1 MTANLRIMLAL
12 ALLVIAGCSVKNTS
26 ELSHSSPQAPPGVEE
41 AATQNPPLHP
51 ENEFD
56 DEADLLPDQDDLS
69 SPAQLSPNERKILD
83 TELSF
88 AVGPDITQNE
98 DVQRYFHYYT
108 HLHRGTFEAWLKRA
122 QVYLPHIRA
131 RFQAEGLPE
140 ELIYLPFAESGF
152 NPFAYSRAGASGIW
166 QFMPQTGIH
175 YGLRYDAW
183 IDERRDPYKSTEAAI
198 AYLKKLYG
206 DFGDWSLALAA
217 YNAGEGTIGRAMKK
231 TGCEDFFALCDA
243 SNDLKDETKNY
254 VPKFLA
260 LVKIAKN
267 LEQLGF
273 EPINWNARATSVST
287 LTVQPRTDLLALSR
301 SVGLDWKEFREINPV
316 FRKQEAPHKGATR
329 VAIPVHLVAK
339 AEEFLKRPVLA
350 KAEPVHA
357 QHTVKQGDTWWG
369 LSKKYN
375 SSVAELQKINKN
387 KSLQLGAV
395 LQIPQKST
403 KKAAPNPETLHTA
416 RKDTQKYAAKRA
428 NYVVSQ
434 GDTMWSI
441 AKSFKTDVATLAQAN
456 GLKSSSR
463 LHVGQALYIPDAGS
477 AATQVAQA
485 KTEAARKKLIQYE
498 IKPGDNLW
506 SIARQFGV
514 TADDLRQWNKLAHNI
529 TIKPGDQLQ
538 VYQ

>member
-1 MTANLRIMLAL
+1 MTVHLRILLAL
-12 ALLVIAGCSVKNTS
+12 VLLMAAGCAVKNAP
-26 ELSHSSPQAPPGVEE
+26 ELSHSSPQAPPGMED
-41 AATQNPPLHP
+41 ANSQYPQLHT
-51 ENEFD
+51 ENEFK

-69 SPAQLSPNERKILD
+69 STSQLSPDERKILD

-98 DVQRYFHYYT
+98 DVQRYFHYFT

-122 QVYLPHIRA
+122 QPYLPHIRA

-152 NPFAYSRAGASGIW
+152 NQFAYSRAGASGLW
-166 QFMPQTGIH
+166 QFMPQTGMQ

-183 IDERRDPYKSTEAAI
+183 VDERRDPYKSTEAAI
-198 AYLKKLYG
+198 AYLKKLYA

-231 TGCEDFFALCDA
+231 TGCEDFFTLCDA
-243 SNDLKDETKNY
+243 SKDLKDETKNY

-273 EPINWNARATSVST
+273 APVNWNAKPAPVTT
-287 LTVQPRTDLLALSR
+287 MTVQPRTDLLALAK
-301 SVGLDWKEFREINPV
+301 SVGMDWKEFREINPV
-316 FRKQEAPHKGATR
+316 FRKQEAPAKGSAR
-329 VAIPVHLVAK
+329 VAIPVHLTVK

-350 KAEPVHA
+350 KAAPVFA
-357 QHTVKQGDTWWG
+357 QHTVKKGDTWWG

-375 SSVAELQKINKN
+375 STVANLQKINKN
-387 KSLQLGAV
+387 KSLKIGTV
-395 LQIPQKST
+395 LQIPQKG
-403 KKAAPNPETLHTA
+403 KAGKAAPEAVHTA

-428 NYVVSQ
+428 NYVVQQ

-441 AKSFKTDVATLAQAN
+441 AKAFKTDVNSLLQAN
-456 GLKSSSR
+456 GLASSSALR
-463 LHVGQALYIPDAGS
+463 IGQALYIPDAGS
-477 AATQVAQA
+477 AATQAAQA
-485 KTEAARKKLIQYE
+485 KTEAARKKLIQYQ
-498 IKPGDNLW
+498 IKAGDNLW

-514 TADDLRQWNKLAHNI
+514 TPEDLRQWNKLAQSN
-529 TIKPGDQLQ
+529 TIKPGERLQ